1 MQPDSVWIA
10 NYRVGMEPKDPKTY
24 LWANICTLLGDSA
37 PSIDKVAKALG
48 VGRGTVQ
55 RIKEAQTSVGLD
67 VLREI
72 AAALKTEVW
81 LLLRAPEEKGSS
93 LDFKT
98 AALMAAYAWEDERER
113 ELLVTF
119 CHAVS
124 KKLEKM
130 NENAKNVS
138 VTTPL

>member
-1 MQPDSVWIA
+1 
-10 NYRVGMEPKDPKTY
+10 MEPKDPKTY
-24 LWANICTLLGDSA
+24 LWANICTLLGDSS
-37 PSIDKVAKALG
+37 PSIDKVAKAVG

-81 LLLRAPEEKGSS
+81 ALLRPPEEKADG
-93 LDFKT
+93 LDYKT
-98 AALMAAYAWEDERER
+98 AALMAAYAWEDEAER

-130 NENAKNVS
+130 AESARNVK
-138 VTTPL
+138 TGTPL